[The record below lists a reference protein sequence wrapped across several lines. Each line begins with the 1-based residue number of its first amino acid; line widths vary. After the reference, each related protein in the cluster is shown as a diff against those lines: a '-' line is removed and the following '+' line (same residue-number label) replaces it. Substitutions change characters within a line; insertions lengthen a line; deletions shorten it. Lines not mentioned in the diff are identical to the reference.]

1 MIDTNEP
8 IDMGATLKPWEQAEQ
23 DLTGISVATSVA
35 LKPWEQ
41 AKQDLQPGYGIAQG
55 GMTTEQ
61 RDLIR
66 RSFAEND
73 PLLTIQD
80 EKKHRYIENLCLGD
94 VDGGEARKKKIA
106 LANYYSMHH
115 PEAAGFIY
123 ENIEG
128 AIKRYEGKEMSVD
141 QAYASVAEMFQPQ
154 DYSMNRYEA
163 AAKAGSVGAAK
174 SAVNAIT
181 FLSRELAGFMG
192 RRIEKAFNSIYSGE
206 GSLEDVN
213 PFLTGEGAM
222 REIEEYW
229 QPYKKA
235 LTDTENFY
243 SEQMRMPEGGWVL
256 NSDGFA
262 DFVENGTVALV
273 NYLPQLAGQLA
284 MTMGTGSVAP
294 LAFVYGVD
302 GYYDIK
308 EDEELG
314 DVSEGKALLYGLGI
328 GLINGALEKI
338 TLDVATGKVTEKF
351 AKEGL
356 KKGLGNAVKYLAIT
370 TLKEGAEEGIEEF
383 AENLLDIGFGRRGE
397 TEDWT
402 AGRWMKEL
410 FQGVPEAGFLGAVT
424 GFGMGTMPMGAM
436 KKLAVENERARQVI
450 ESRIGDLEAK
460 ENLTPEEEADLHWLK
475 LLGDADPEDVR
486 KAAFMLM
493 YQELTM
499 PQTETAA
506 PETAATDTAEEPGAE
521 TAAETG
527 SVPTETEA
535 EPGAIQASEAA
546 EEGEAEASA
555 RAERELKMRRELPH
569 NPADTAAEVE
579 KWKNLFPNAN
589 IQTTDA
595 WTPEQIRI
603 LRQRG
608 VLAPEKAQ
616 GLFDIKTNTVILN
629 VSNLRPSEV
638 GFKVLHEVGLHYGIR
653 KAFGDEAANTL
664 FLAVFDAMQDSPF
677 MQRIIDAYKLR
688 TPMLDENG
696 EAIYNPDGT
705 PLFDDMTDAQK
716 AEAAEEFLAFA
727 AETYGVPIDEIYADN
742 RAEIDKWGR
751 EHGRDTHDW
760 NEKRRMTREWMAET
774 GFKPERPGWWKQLI
788 SQIRVWLAEHGF
800 GHLREADIETIIQ
813 DAFRGASKT
822 NRTNQA
828 NGEARFS
835 AGQIPYYM
843 VPFDKAVDEAVSG
856 NDKSSAPVFVDQT
869 PEILQEL
876 GFAALPVMMGKRHLQ
891 LNYLDEKEF
900 KKRIG
905 PMRHGEHAHALGDE
919 IKKVKNAL
927 KQPLAVI
934 ANTGATAKGD
944 SVMVL
949 TEINTKDGKV
959 VVPIL
964 VSSKAAT
971 ASGNINAHIV
981 LTMYGKKNWMKYYND
996 ALNLE
1001 KSGKVGIFY
1010 VDTKKAS
1017 SYTTLSLPVSRRKG
1031 GRTGFYHTIHDP
1043 GSPVKSKI
1051 KKNTETLQFKRWFGK
1066 SMMVDA
1072 NGDPLVMY
1080 KGITESTVPPYDGNT
1095 YPRHKIPTFRKDN
1108 KQWLEVSSFWTY
1120 DKAFAER
1127 WASMLGSDGKGRV
1140 IEAYLR
1146 IENPY
1151 IIDAK
1156 GEYAGNIQF
1165 HEGNEEYMQAIEDPQ
1180 YDGVIIRNTADE
1192 GDIVIVKDSNQIK
1205 SATDN
1210 IGTYDNNNPDIRYS
1224 VSPVY
1229 TGSAADYDVPDL
1241 NYVGTGEG
1249 AQVYGWGLY
1258 GSAERGVGEWYA
1270 KTDVR
1275 RKGKG
1280 LSPYQYAHDKVRAAF
1295 TMKGGR
1301 VLDDIEVFNSTADK
1315 TDLENAWE
1323 DIVYELDD
1331 WVEDKYRN
1339 DFSGTIGAEQIRDAA
1354 IKKIQWRIDAWSNFS
1369 TNETYKEN
1377 YERYKKDLSYLL
1389 DEDKKGELEFHDI
1402 EIKQDK
1408 GRNLYRQTF
1417 WPDKEENLLDWD
1429 NKITPEQTEQI
1440 QRQLEKERVFDEI
1453 PKDEREMILFG
1464 RRGERE
1470 DNLVYLK
1477 NYLPLINGQSVLEGK
1492 TLYYA
1497 LERALGSPKAASEFL
1512 YRAGI
1517 DGVTYIGHESGARNY
1532 VAFSDKDIRV
1542 DEHIRFSV
1550 GGVDENLIVVHNVSE
1565 QKLRDAIRLGALPVP
1580 SIGIIDAEKSDFTD
1594 YGRITLVGDRDLI
1607 DPRRQSNKVF
1617 DADIY
1622 SPRRPTIER
1631 IYSDEEFDRALAV
1644 IAPYETHEPDSS
1656 LSIQHLI
1663 HLHKDRMVNR
1673 DFEDELKNADA
1684 VRAWYAST
1692 REGDEKFEDWWIRVA
1707 TPALDLHPRERIFD
1721 GYTNNGRRY
1730 LPATLES
1737 IVRIMTRKVKDGEDF
1752 FYGLGN
1758 FRALMSKKFK
1768 SISEIQKNRDR
1779 IVSGE
1784 DYKKIKEEFN
1794 EELEELLDSIQSAI
1808 HGDRVSRSYDMAV
1821 DLLRAMAEGPRK
1833 RENREWLIEALGYDN
1848 PIYKDMA
1855 EFLMKLKSMP
1865 TPLFEAKPQ
1874 RAVYLDEFKAAVV
1887 PAETSNDILT
1897 ALEQSGVKV
1906 YTYTDDAERKATLQK
1921 ATQDQNL
1928 RFSLGDIDGNEA
1940 ARTYIDII
1948 KPYVPFDVHDKDG
1961 AYYAQI
1967 LKEKAGVD
1975 LEPEDA
1981 MQIAQ
1986 EAWHER
1992 RKASVK
1998 KSWDQAYTYFA
2009 QSNPLFDFIV
2019 NSEGIDVIRPSHRFE
2034 GEDYSGSFISPAF
2047 VKYSEKKSRNSF
2059 KTERG
2064 YLNYLQRRERE
2075 LKNAEGEYSDE
2086 LAKRYVMEH
2095 GGDELDVEQQIIDL
2109 FRNLKRTDIRSS
2121 YAQFKRDNFARDRME
2136 QAEYEAMM
2144 EDIFQRE
2151 LDDKV
2156 VSILSAGVPVVTPD
2170 WVAENRDVYKELY
2183 KRLLSKDG
2191 KEAPYTPS
2199 QKDIEAMNS
2208 ALIQEGADA
2217 ATYAKAYKEARAAS
2231 AREWMEKVSELRQ
2244 KVIEGKENAMKLQ
2257 REAAALLKRAGLEGD
2272 RSFSA
2277 RIINLMGFQTEA
2289 RRQKAF
2295 DQLMSDILA
2304 AGTAAKQMKVYD
2316 RLQERLQQLGRRADV
2331 GRKAIGVRDEATQI
2345 QIDKIRDIAAMSTY
2359 EIAARQSELQ
2369 DAINAAQEHGESS
2382 VEYEEE
2388 MALLSKYGDLAN
2400 KTAAELTLALADL
2413 NELAVTGKRKI
2424 RERLM
2429 ERQGQD
2435 RMRIQESVDLINGGN
2450 FAMMGDLDELENRRN
2465 QEDGTMKATAA
2476 FDLFSGFNLWG
2487 KLTALNLAG
2496 NKNIRDTVFY
2506 RMMEQTHECAR
2517 NQDTMNEKHQNDTLA
2532 AIDRI
2537 FGTKGAFERA
2547 AKLQELRKVQD
2558 KTGVMRRYIDRE
2570 KKIEYRKMSLDEAR
2584 QLLADY
2590 DNKTSAGERPALK
2603 DYEAEAIRHQLLV
2616 YDRKLD
2622 KKATEYLDSVTEKLI
2637 QMAEEEKERGEKT
2650 VVIPVPKYTAESE
2663 LKLSQMQALY
2673 QYLMWQQKNT
2683 RYKMVFNGW
2692 TEESIKQLEG
2702 FLTPETMAFGAW
2714 MTEQLEAD
2722 RADIDPVYE
2731 RLYMT
2736 AFPHVES
2743 YFPAVYHHRGQNTRL
2758 GNAQGVDLGAAGAG
2772 GQAMAFSPG
2781 ALRQRVFH
2789 MSELRNVD
2797 ALNVFQNHRMIMT
2810 HFVTHGEAARELR
2823 AVFANK
2829 DVKQA
2834 IIEQLGQ
2841 KQYSSLTEDIAD
2853 FINGGHVQIDKAA
2866 VLRGLYSA
2874 AVRSKMMINITS
2886 GIKQTLGGLTYL
2898 QDIPLKD
2905 FVAGV
2910 NYAVAHPKEVWQ
2922 TLGKTE
2928 YFQNRWRSGSNRDL
2942 RMLLDR
2948 AGKNGQMDVL
2958 MEKADT
2964 LSSIPLRL
2972 GDAGAVLF
2980 GGYAVYRYNYQQGI
2994 KRGLSEAEAKRR
3006 ALLEWEMST
3015 ERTQQSSQVH
3025 MQNKI
3030 QKGNT
3035 LERILSTYLSNQ
3047 ILMWNHYAPRF
3058 FKGDF
3063 KGGARG
3069 MLTAAITS
3077 VAMTTMNQL
3086 FRKGIWVDDWEFWDY
3101 FWEYLADV
3109 LNGSGAAGV
3118 YLERGIESARAYGRG
3133 KDVLQGDEE
3142 RAARAVQNLLAAPFS
3157 DKDYETGFQDAID
3170 ILTFTGYFYAPITP
3184 ALSAVRE
3191 GRKTK
3196 NFWQRLFNRDEDE

>member
-1 MIDTNEP
+1 MPMFTYKTPEDTLREMEESRKRIESRNAPAPVPEQGLNANSEVFRY
-8 IDMGATLKPWEQAEQ
+8 GAKPDYFGSDAGTGSARTQAWQEVKRVWSEAREGERQ
-23 DLTGISVATSVA
+23 KYRAQLV
-35 LKPWEQ
+35 Q
-41 AKQDLQPGYGIAQG
+41 AFSG
-55 GMTTEQ
+55 
-61 RDLIR
+61 
-66 RSFAEND
+66 D
-73 PLLTIQD
+73 PLAAIP
-80 EKKHRYIENLCLGD
+80 GD
-94 VDGGEARKKKIA
+94 IKNRQEAEYRTALMDDPDTERKKIA
-106 LANYYSMHH
+106 LAYYFAQDN
-115 PEAAGFIY
+115 PENIGFVY
-123 ENIEG
+123 ENIDQFCERFAG
-128 AIKRYEGKEMSVD
+128 GKTSPGKVYDEIADIV
-141 QAYASVAEMFQPQ
+141 
-154 DYSMNRYEA
+154 
-163 AAKAGSVGAAK
+163 
-174 SAVNAIT
+174 
-181 FLSRELAGFMG
+181 
-192 RRIEKAFNSIYSGE
+192 AFNKALPGDYRAYREWRDNHGMWRGLWGMVEMGGLGIYQYMQNTGVAISNLL
-206 GSLEDVN
+206 SYQKLEDGRTVMSHLEEEQRSILQPELHKN
-213 PFLTGEGAM
+213 TVEWQAERNRTM
-222 REIEEYW
+222 REH
-229 QPYKKA
+229 
-235 LTDTENFY
+235 
-243 SEQMRMPEGGWVL
+243 
-256 NSDGFA
+256 
-262 DFVENGTVALV
+262 
-273 NYLPQLAGQLA
+273 
-284 MTMGTGSVAP
+284 
-294 LAFVYGVD
+294 
-302 GYYDIK
+302 
-308 EDEELG
+308 
-314 DVSEGKALLYGLGI
+314 YGLGQADI
-328 GLINGALEKI
+328 GLSAGLVPQKPNKLGIFDLPALPDFDTSSFGGAAQAGNEQAAANWMKIIKANPDKYPWAQDCSNPVQVEKAYWNEVAKRHKELSGVDMSAVLERKLYQVDAKYGDKEERLAKGLAVEERALQKVRDANDYVKGLI
-338 TLDVATGKVTEKF
+338 TEAQEKYHPDKHEGETVASMFRDGKYMTGVLESLSIIYDQVTENIVPMALTYATTGGAGSNLIF
-351 AKEGL
+351 AASMYGEGFNTAQENNLNVEDSMDYAGFYTAYEVLPEIALGWFPIL
-356 KKGLGNAVKYLAIT
+356 KHLTPAGRKAVRQGLPNAVKDYAKAFAKGGFSDTAGELITFAFEKAEDAIR
-370 TLKEGAEEGIEEF
+370 GIGLPNDKTNWDDLTEDEKQDF
-383 AENLLDIGFGRRGE
+383 LTSGLVETIIGSFFTAGLGEAMARRGE
-397 TEDWT
+397 RGDIKQFNLAAE
-402 AGRWMKEL
+402 RWI
-410 FQGVPEAGFLGAVT
+410 
-424 GFGMGTMPMGAM
+424 
-436 KKLAVENERARQVI
+436 QVI
-450 ESRIGDLEAK
+450 ESRVAELQEKPALEEAEAAELRELETVLDNGNYSDFLRMVNRETIREMLFEAK
-460 ENLTPEEEADLHWLK
+460 KSTQQPRMETPETNEKVGLQDGVQE
-475 LLGDADPEDVR
+475 G
-486 KAAFMLM
+486 AA
-493 YQELTM
+493 
-499 PQTETAA
+499 PQTGVEKGGLQ
-506 PETAATDTAEEPGAE
+506 EQSQDVGTDGTQ
-521 TAAETG
+521 
-527 SVPTETEA
+527 
-535 EPGAIQASEAA
+535 ISEAA

-555 RAERELKMRRELPH
+555 RAERELKLRRDLPH
-569 NPADTAAEVE
+569 NPADSAAEVE
-579 KWKNLFPNAN
+579 KWKKLFPNAN

-603 LRQRG
+603 LRRRG

-616 GLFDIKTNTVILN
+616 GMFDIKTNTVILN

-653 KAFGDEAANTL
+653 QAFGDEAANTL

-705 PLFDDMTDAQK
+705 PLLDDMTDAQK

-813 DAFRGASKT
+813 DAFRGANRSNRT
-822 NRTNQA
+822 NRTN
-828 NGEARFS
+828 GEARYS
-835 AGQIPYYM
+835 
-843 VPFDKAVDEAVSG
+843 VDESLKAVFQAEEDADIRQAYPQRSGYNLKQMKKQLLPLFRNKTFVNRDTGIKAQVNSEQRKELISPKAVSR
-856 NDKSSAPVFVDQT
+856 T
-869 PEILQEL
+869 
-876 GFAALPVMMGKRHLQ
+876 
-891 LNYLDEKEF
+891 
-900 KKRIG
+900 
-905 PMRHGEHAHALGDE
+905 
-919 IKKVKNAL
+919 
-927 KQPLAVI
+927 I
-934 ANTGATAKGD
+934 ANGTVNGVETLFAQD
-944 SVMVL
+944 HF
-949 TEINTKDGKV
+949 D
-959 VVPIL
+959 
-964 VSSKAAT
+964 AA
-971 ASGNINAHIV
+971 ANI
-981 LTMYGKKNWMKYYND
+981 D
-996 ALNLE
+996 ALYENAVLLQKRDDLKNE
-1001 KSGKVGIFY
+1001 KQ
-1010 VDTKKAS
+1010 D
-1017 SYTTLSLPVSRRKG
+1017 
-1031 GRTGFYHTIHDP
+1031 
-1043 GSPVKSKI
+1043 
-1051 KKNTETLQFKRWFGK
+1051 
-1066 SMMVDA
+1066 
-1072 NGDPLVMY
+1072 
-1080 KGITESTVPPYDGNT
+1080 
-1095 YPRHKIPTFRKDN
+1095 
-1108 KQWLEVSSFWTY
+1108 
-1120 DKAFAER
+1120 
-1127 WASMLGSDGKGRV
+1127 
-1140 IEAYLR
+1140 
-1146 IENPY
+1146 
-1151 IIDAK
+1151 
-1156 GEYAGNIQF
+1156 
-1165 HEGNEEYMQAIEDPQ
+1165 
-1180 YDGVIIRNTADE
+1180 VIIRLFAAPFVIRGEVYDAIMTQKESTDKKNSARVYFLELDE
-1192 GDIVIVKDSNQIK
+1192 IAKREPGGGARPDLPSPSEIPRLTRENSLSDGWNKLQQKREKVKRFLEKNQKK
-1205 SATDN
+1205 SDGA
-1210 IGTYDNNNPDIRYS
+1210 RFS
-1224 VSPVY
+1224 VSPVW
-1229 TGSAADYDVPDL
+1229 TGSAADYEQPSL

-1249 AQVYGWGLY
+1249 QQVYGWGLY
-1258 GSAERGVGEWYA
+1258 GSSARDVAEWYA
-1270 KTDVR
+1270 NNDAYDKIRKNLVTYFINEKEIKNSAQFYSDNL
-1275 RKGKG
+1275 KGKVG
-1280 LSPYQYAHDKVRAAF
+1280 F
-1295 TMKGGR
+1295 
-1301 VLDDIEVFNSTADK
+1301 LDYHF
-1315 TDLENAWE
+1315 
-1323 DIVYELDD
+1323 
-1331 WVEDKYRN
+1331 VEAM
-1339 DFSGTIGAEQIRDAA
+1339 SIALDAA
-1354 IKKIQWRIDAWSNFS
+1354 YMGMNVGNKLKRGI
-1369 TNETYKEN
+1369 
-1377 YERYKKDLSYLL
+1377 ERATREYGVNGGFTQALRYLL
-1389 DEDKKGELEFHDI
+1389 DLYEKGEFRVQKNSTDPTG
-1402 EIKQDK
+1402 K
-1408 GRNLYRQTF
+1408 RNLYKQTF

-1429 NKITPEQTEQI
+1429 EKIPEEQA
-1440 QRQLEKERVFDEI
+1440 RQIFDALA
-1453 PKDEREMILFG
+1453 EMHGDKAIVSFIN
-1464 RRGERE
+1464 RERE
-1470 DNLVYLK
+1470 DWQTDENREVEDEPTEYPDDVAREYLEQFLDFYEASGEWVYKQLSD
-1477 NYLPLINGQSVLEGK
+1477 L
-1492 TLYYA
+1492 
-1497 LERALGSPKAASEFL
+1497 LGSPKAASEFL

-1517 DGVTYIGHESGARNY
+1517 DGITYIGESSDVRDY
-1532 VAFSDKDIRV
+1532 VAFSDQDIRV
-1542 DEHIRFSV
+1542 DEHIR
-1550 GGVDENLIVVHNVSE
+1550 
-1565 QKLRDAIRLGALPVP
+1565 
-1580 SIGIIDAEKSDFTD
+1580 
-1594 YGRITLVGDRDLI
+1594 
-1607 DPRRQSNKVF
+1607 
-1617 DADIY
+1617 Y
-1622 SPRRPTIER
+1622 S
-1631 IYSDEEFDRALAV
+1631 
-1644 IAPYETHEPDSS
+1644 
-1656 LSIQHLI
+1656 
-1663 HLHKDRMVNR
+1663 
-1673 DFEDELKNADA
+1673 
-1684 VRAWYAST
+1684 
-1692 REGDEKFEDWWIRVA
+1692 
-1707 TPALDLHPRERIFD
+1707 
-1721 GYTNNGRRY
+1721 
-1730 LPATLES
+1730 
-1737 IVRIMTRKVKDGEDF
+1737 
-1752 FYGLGN
+1752 
-1758 FRALMSKKFK
+1758 
-1768 SISEIQKNRDR
+1768 
-1779 IVSGE
+1779 
-1784 DYKKIKEEFN
+1784 
-1794 EELEELLDSIQSAI
+1794 
-1808 HGDRVSRSYDMAV
+1808 
-1821 DLLRAMAEGPRK
+1821 
-1833 RENREWLIEALGYDN
+1833 
-1848 PIYKDMA
+1848 
-1855 EFLMKLKSMP
+1855 
-1865 TPLFEAKPQ
+1865 
-1874 RAVYLDEFKAAVV
+1874 
-1887 PAETSNDILT
+1887 LT
-1897 ALEQSGVKV
+1897 
-1906 YTYTDDAERKATLQK
+1906 
-1921 ATQDQNL
+1921 
-1928 RFSLGDIDGNEA
+1928 DIDGNEA
-1940 ARTYIDII
+1940 ARSYIDII

-1998 KSWDQAYTYFA
+1998 KSWDQAYAYYA
-2009 QSNPLFDFIV
+2009 QSNPLFDFLLGFAG
-2019 NSEGIDVIRPSHRFE
+2019 SDFKIRPAHRFE
-2034 GEDYSGSFISPAF
+2034 GEKFTGSFIVPEF
-2047 VKYSEKKSRNSF
+2047 VKYSEKREQG
-2059 KTERG
+2059 ERETNWS
-2064 YLNYLQRRERE
+2064 YNRYKEKRERA
-2075 LKNAEGEYSDE
+2075 LKSAKGMHSDE
-2086 LAKRYVMEH
+2086 AAMAYVRQF
-2095 GGDELDVEQQIIDL
+2095 GGDELEVEQQIIDL
-2109 FRNLKRTDIRSS
+2109 LRDLKRTDIRSS
-2121 YAQFKRDNFARDRME
+2121 YAQFKRENFARDRME

-2289 RRQKAF
+2289 RRQQAF

-2316 RLQERLQQLGRRADV
+2316 RLLERLQQLGRRADV

-2359 EIAARQSELQ
+2359 EIAARQGELQ

-2382 VEYEEE
+2382 VEFEEE

-2450 FAMMGDLDELENRRN
+2450 FATMGDLDELENRRN
-2465 QEDGTMKATAA
+2465 QEAGTLKATAA

-2517 NQDTMNEKHQNDTLA
+2517 NQDTMNEKHQQDTLA

-2570 KKIEYRKMSLDEAR
+2570 KKIEYRKMGLDEAR
-2584 QLLADY
+2584 ELLKDY
-2590 DNKTSAGERPALK
+2590 DNKTAAGERPALK

-2692 TEESIKQLEG
+2692 TEDSIKQLEG
-2702 FLTPETMAFGAW
+2702 FLTPETKAFGGW

-2772 GQAMAFSPG
+2772 GQPMAFSPG

-2834 IIEQLGQ
+2834 IIEQLGS

-2866 VLRGLYSA
+2866 ALRGLYSA

-2980 GGYAVYRYNYQQGI
+2980 GGYAVYRYTYQQGI

-3025 MQNKI
+3025 MLNKM
-3030 QKGNT
+3030 QKGST
-3035 LERILSTYLSNQ
+3035 LDRIFTTYLSNQ

-3058 FKGDF
+3058 FKGDIL
-3063 KGGARG
+3063 GGARG
-3069 MLTAAITS
+3069 MAAAAITS

-3101 FWEYLADV
+3101 FWDYLSDV
-3109 LNGSGAAGV
+3109 LNGSGATGV
-3118 YLERGIESARAYGRG
+3118 ILGRAIEGANAYGRG
-3133 KDVLQGDEE
+3133 ANVLQSDEMRAAHAARNLYGDVSDEE
-3142 RAARAVQNLLAAPFS
+3142 YKKAL
-3157 DKDYETGFQDAID
+3157 KDAID
-3170 ILTFTGYFYAPITP
+3170 ILTVAGYFYPPITP

-3196 NFWQRLFNRDEDE
+3196 NFWQRLFSRDDNEKKTRKNLRK